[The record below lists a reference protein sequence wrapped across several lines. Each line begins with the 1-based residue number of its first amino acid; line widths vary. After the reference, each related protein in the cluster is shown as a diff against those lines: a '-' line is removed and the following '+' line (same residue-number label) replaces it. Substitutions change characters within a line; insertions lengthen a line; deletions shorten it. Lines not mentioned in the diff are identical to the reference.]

1 MQIAIDAVNNLHPL
15 ADGYTLNPTWYMPGC
30 NDAESL
36 KAVVKASLARLLV
49 SHVHIPKKQTFI
61 LYYNQSLFHKRYKFT
76 IVVAVNIPKMVKLV
90 YILI

>member
-36 KAVVKASLARLLV
+36 KAVVKASLAR
-49 SHVHIPKKQTFI
+49 
-61 LYYNQSLFHKRYKFT
+61 FT
-76 IVVAVNIPKMVKLV
+76 
-90 YILI
+90 

>member
-49 SHVHIPKKQTFI
+49 SHVHLPKK
-61 LYYNQSLFHKRYKFT
+61 HKLLSSIINHHFT
-76 IVVAVNIPKMVKLV
+76 KGINL
-90 YILI
+90 LLS